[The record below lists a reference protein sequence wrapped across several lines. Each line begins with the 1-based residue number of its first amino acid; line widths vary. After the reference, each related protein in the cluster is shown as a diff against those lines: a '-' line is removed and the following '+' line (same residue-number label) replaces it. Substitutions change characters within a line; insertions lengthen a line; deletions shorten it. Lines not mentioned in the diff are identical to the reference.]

1 MPPKKLSRARVVEVL
16 GSVGPPRLSPKR
28 SAAAG
33 GGLLDMYPQL
43 TQTAANSLANHI
55 HSASRVDP
63 TRELDYFLGEVETI
77 FPELK
82 RPPPAPPSVA
92 PKLCK
97 RADYPPFARPYGDLP
112 PKGHIPTSRAGGSGG
127 FNDVDTGAKPA
138 GNGKLI
144 DLPSASQPTTP
155 GPRARGGGRD
165 GGYGG
170 QGEAGRQEP
179 QPSRRAWVGWEALIK
194 VTDGRIQN

>member
-16 GSVGPPRLSPKR
+16 GPVGAPRLSPKK

-33 GGLLDMYPQL
+33 GGLRNMYPLL

-55 HSASRVDP
+55 HGASRVDP
-63 TRELDYFLGEVETI
+63 TRELDYFLGEVETL

-82 RPPPAPPSVA
+82 HTPPPAPNVA
-92 PKLCK
+92 PQVGK
-97 RADYPPFARPYGDLP
+97 RKDSPPFARPYGDLP

-127 FNDVDTGAKPA
+127 YNAVATGAKPA
-138 GNGKLI
+138 GDGKLI
-144 DLPSASQPTTP
+144 DLPSASQPTSP
-155 GPRARGGGRD
+155 GPRAKNTKGGGRD

-170 QGEAGRQEP
+170 QLGGK
-179 QPSRRAWVGWEALIK
+179 SLSLRAALGQAAK
-194 VTDGRIQN
+194 R

>member
-1 MPPKKLSRARVVEVL
+1 MPPKALSRARVVEVL
-16 GSVGPPRLSPKR
+16 GPVGAPRLSPKK

-33 GGLLDMYPQL
+33 GGLRNMYPLL

-82 RPPPAPPSVA
+82 RHPPALPSVA
-92 PKLCK
+92 PKLGK

-138 GNGKLI
+138 SNCKLI
-144 DLPSASQPTTP
+144 DYPSAS
-155 GPRARGGGRD
+155 
-165 GGYGG
+165 
-170 QGEAGRQEP
+170 
-179 QPSRRAWVGWEALIK
+179 
-194 VTDGRIQN
+194 

>member
-1 MPPKKLSRARVVEVL
+1 M
-16 GSVGPPRLSPKR
+16 
-28 SAAAG
+28 
-33 GGLLDMYPQL
+33 
-43 TQTAANSLANHI
+43 
-55 HSASRVDP
+55 
-63 TRELDYFLGEVETI
+63 
-77 FPELK
+77 
-82 RPPPAPPSVA
+82 A
-92 PKLCK
+92 PKLGK

-144 DLPSASQPTTP
+144 DLPPASQPTTP

-170 QGEAGRQEP
+170 QGGKLGGKSLSLRAALGSAGKR
-179 QPSRRAWVGWEALIK
+179 S
-194 VTDGRIQN
+194 